1 MRLLIILLVF
11 ITIIFALSIIYFNG
25 YNKLSIIKA
34 KMDSA
39 NDIISKTLK
48 DKQKLMNELYS
59 QIKKVIKKK
68 PQPKKEKSDS
78 DSDSD
83 SSEDE
88 KPKKVAKKTP
98 IKKDESSDSS
108 SSEDEEEKPKKVAK
122 KTPAKKIESSDS
134 SSSEEEEK
142 PKKVAKKTPAKK
154 EESSDS
160 SDDEKPKKVITEK
173 DEEKEDEKE
182 ANEGDLPANAYEEL
196 FVRNLSFNTTQ
207 EGLAEFFGKYGDVEE
222 VKILTDRTTG
232 KSRGIGFCKFYE
244 KASAVK
250 AMKDSENLELDGRN
264 IQIRY
269 SNDDSH
275 KTGGNGNQGNRGGN
289 RSNFQGTKY
298 SIFVG
303 NLSFKTNENSIKK
316 YFSDCGNVIEVRLAK
331 NEDGRLKGFAH
342 VDFDSKEGV
351 ENAIKKNGQEFEGR
365 NLKVDESTPRQGGSR
380 GRGGRGGRGFG
391 GRGAP
396 ADPLQKAKKSGAI
409 IQSTESKVIKIDSD
423 SDDE

>member
-1 MRLLIILLVF
+1 MSKRHTKELD
-11 ITIIFALSIIYFNG
+11 A
-25 YNKLSIIKA
+25 KLSDSSSEEEEQ
-34 KMDSA
+34 KMKKISLKEKSKKEVKQTSDDSSE
-39 NDIISKTLK
+39 DEVELLKTK
-48 DKQKLMNELYS
+48 TKRTEKVKGKKVQNSSEES
-59 QIKKVIKKK
+59 SEEEEPKKVIKKK

-108 SSEDEEEKPKKVAK
+108 SSE
-122 KTPAKKIESSDS
+122 
-134 SSSEEEEK
+134 EEEEK

-365 NLKVDESTPRQGGSR
+365 NLKVDESTPRQGGSGGR
-380 GRGGRGGRGFG
+380 GFGGRGGRGGRGFG